1 MDQKYPPA
9 GLISINF
16 ALFLCKWRLNGL
28 GKDLE
33 PAQTVWQTP
42 HPSDLNA

>member
-33 PAQTVWQTP
+33 LPRLCGKPLTLLT
-42 HPSDLNA
+42 

>member
-9 GLISINF
+9 SLISINF

-28 GKDLE
+28 RKGLE
-33 PAQTVWQTP
+33 LRRLRGEPLTLLT
-42 HPSDLNA
+42 